1 MMALEA
7 LWLRLHC
14 LLVLPAPI
22 VFPQHFLDHVRIAFL
37 SRPEVPDEANS
48 PGNRV
53 GHYVGQLDARSQVTM
68 GEQWFWQ
75 NLAGPLTTS
84 RGELEVP
91 IHLLNQEVAL
101 DSLEKIRI
109 VLTQVVTAR
118 GGDVLLTT
126 LGARKYP
133 STP

>member
-1 MMALEA
+1 
-7 LWLRLHC
+7 
-14 LLVLPAPI
+14 
-22 VFPQHFLDHVRIAFL
+22 
-37 SRPEVPDEANS
+37 
-48 PGNRV
+48 
-53 GHYVGQLDARSQVTM
+53 M

-126 LGARKYP
+126 LGARK
-133 STP
+133 